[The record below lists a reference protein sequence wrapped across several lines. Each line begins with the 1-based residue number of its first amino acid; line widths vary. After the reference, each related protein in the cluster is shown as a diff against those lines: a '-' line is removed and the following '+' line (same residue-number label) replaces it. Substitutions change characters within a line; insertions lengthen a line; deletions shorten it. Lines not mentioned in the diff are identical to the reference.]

1 MLDLQTKIQ
10 YNLSIYD
17 GFTKLP
23 EIFYYPR
30 AINMTDGDKTLLLT
44 KLHRPLVTR
53 NLISRPLLF
62 EQLSDGINGP
72 LILVC
77 APAGYGKT
85 TLICTWLEH
94 MAAAKGEQGACLPSA
109 WLSLDEDESD
119 LNRFLH
125 YFIAALR
132 TIFSETCDET
142 LMLLQAGQQPPE
154 QVLYTTL
161 CNELSKL
168 PGEVILVLDDYQFIR
183 GKVVHGLLVELARH
197 WPKPLHLVLISRI
210 DPPLPLTSLRV
221 KGMLRE
227 IRTQDL
233 RFTPKET
240 ATYLSQAQFIRMSQP
255 TLDLLEERFEGWPA
269 GLHLAALSL
278 RSAGTQESV
287 QLALTNENANITG
300 YLVDEV
306 LTHQFPVIYSFLLK
320 TSILDRFCAALCEAV
335 IGEIDTNWN
344 VRACLDWIERSE
356 LFLISLD
363 DRREWYRY
371 HHLFQESLQQ
381 RLSAEMTPDQVNT
394 LHLRASTWFEEH
406 GFIEEALQHA
416 LAAGD
421 LDLAAR
427 QMYTGLPTALN
438 HVDRPTLE
446 RWLRLLPEEIIQ
458 RHPGLLMISAWALQ
472 FLWRLD
478 LQAQMLKQIEDLLDA
493 DGGAS
498 LPEDDR
504 QLLRTQILLFRAEHA
519 YFGNQPIRAIDL
531 CQQALGLLPPSW
543 IFGRGAAMLFLGLS
557 MQASGQAQAAE
568 RLLLDEY
575 GSHGDKT
582 DIFALLVLDSL
593 CFIYLHTGQL
603 EQARQTAQ
611 VLAQGSTH
619 NGIAFMR
626 SAGDWFLG
634 LVCYQSNELEAA
646 AQHFTHIVD
655 NRYTAQVTNYRDAV
669 AGLALIH
676 QIQGE
681 SSEAWRMVESISQF
695 DLDQRGSEE
704 TRTRSLRARLML
716 LQGDLEGA
724 GRWVDTLTDLPPDQP
739 LMWLEE
745 PQVSWVRI
753 LLARGGE
760 SDVILALKILDVL
773 GEITERTHNTRYKIE
788 ILALRALVLDAM
800 AQRGVGEISQADAVL
815 KQAVDIARL
824 GGFIRV
830 FVDLGVPMQAM
841 LRRLASQGHSVD
853 TINRILAAFPTDD
866 KKKVGS
872 ESLARQPTVYISTV
886 AEPLTRRELDVLALL
901 RGPLSIKEI
910 AQRLNISYGTAKGY
924 TINLYAK
931 LGVNRRW
938 DAVVRAEE
946 LNILPPR

>member
-1 MLDLQTKIQ
+1 MPDQNPILLQ
-10 YNLSIYD
+10 
-17 GFTKLP
+17 
-23 EIFYYPR
+23 
-30 AINMTDGDKTLLLT
+30 T
-44 KLHRPLVTR
+44 KLHRPRVPHDLVER
-53 NLISRPLLF
+53 VRLLEWLDKGIEIPLT
-62 EQLSDGINGP
+62 
-72 LILVC
+72 LVC

-85 TLICTWLEH
+85 TLICTWLER
-94 MAAAKGEQGACLPSA
+94 MAAGRGEEAAPLPSV

-119 LNRFLH
+119 LNLFLR

-132 TIFSETCDET
+132 TVFAETCEET

-154 QVLYTTL
+154 QVIYTTV
-161 CNELSKL
+161 CNELAKL

-183 GKVVHGLLVELARH
+183 GKAVHGLLVELARH

-210 DPPLPLTSLRV
+210 DPPLPLTRLRA
-221 KGMLRE
+221 KGMLCE

-233 RFTPKET
+233 RFTPEET
-240 ATYLSQAQFIRMSQP
+240 ATYLSQTQFIRVNQP
-255 TLDLLEERFEGWPA
+255 TLDLLEERLEGWPA
-269 GLHLAALSL
+269 GLHLTALSL
-278 RSAGTQESV
+278 RSAGSQESV
-287 QLALTNENANITG
+287 QLALSDENANITG

-306 LTHQFPVIYSFLLK
+306 LTHQFPAIYIFLLR
-320 TSILDRFCAALCEAV
+320 TSILDRFCSALCEAV
-335 IGEIDTNWN
+335 IGEIDTSWN
-344 VRACLDWIERSE
+344 VQACLDWIERSE

-363 DRREWYRY
+363 HRREWYRY
-371 HHLFQESLQQ
+371 HHLFQQFLQE
-381 RLSAEMTPDQVNT
+381 RLSAEMPLGERNN
-394 LHLRASTWFEEH
+394 LNRRASIWFEEH

-446 RWLRLLPEEIIQ
+446 RWLRLLPEEMIQ
-458 RHPGLLMISAWALQ
+458 RHPGLLMIRAWALQ

-478 LQAQMLKQIEDLLDA
+478 LQAQVLKQIEDLLDA
-493 DGGAS
+493 EEGVS

-504 QLLRTQILLFRAEHA
+504 QLLRTQILLFRAQQA

-531 CQQALGLLPPSW
+531 CRQALARLPLLW
-543 IFGRGAAMLFLGLS
+543 TFGRGAAMLFLGLS

-634 LVCYQSNELEAA
+634 LVCYQINELEAA
-646 AQHFTHIVD
+646 AQHFTQIVD

-695 DLDQRGSEE
+695 DLDQRGSEDP
-704 TRTRSLRARLML
+704 RTRSLRARLML

-745 PQVSWVRI
+745 PQVSRVRI

-788 ILALRALVLDAM
+788 ILALRALALDATARGAE
-800 AQRGVGEISQADAVL
+800 AQPAVRETSQADAAL
-815 KQAVDIARL
+815 RQAVDLARL

-830 FVDLGVPMQAM
+830 FVDLGVSMQAL
-841 LRRLASQGHSVD
+841 LRRLASQGHLVE
-853 TINRILAAFPTDD
+853 TINRILAAFPVDD
-866 KKKVGS
+866 KKRVGS
-872 ESLARQPTVYISTV
+872 ESLARQPSPDISTV
-886 AEPLTRRELDVLALL
+886 AEPLTRRELEVLALL
-901 RGPLSIKEI
+901 RGPSSIKEI
-910 AQRLNISYGTAKGY
+910 AQLLNISYGTAKGH

-938 DAVVRAEE
+938 DAVARAEE

>member
-1 MLDLQTKIQ
+1 MADPTQ
-10 YNLSIYD
+10 
-17 GFTKLP
+17 
-23 EIFYYPR
+23 
-30 AINMTDGDKTLLLT
+30 LLLQT
-44 KLHRPLVTR
+44 KLHRPRVPHDLVER
-53 NLISRPLLF
+53 ARLVEWLN
-62 EQLSDGINGP
+62 DGIDHP
-72 LILVC
+72 LTLVC

-85 TLICTWLEH
+85 TLICTWLERL
-94 MAAAKGEQGACLPSA
+94 AAGWGEEAVSLPSA
-109 WLSLDEDESD
+109 WLSLDEDDSD
-119 LNRFLH
+119 LNILLR
-125 YFIAALR
+125 YFVAALR
-132 TIFSETCDET
+132 TVFSETCEET
-142 LMLLQAGQQPPE
+142 LMLLHAGQQPPE
-154 QVLYTTL
+154 QVIYTTM
-161 CNELSKL
+161 CNELAKL

-183 GKVVHGLLVELARH
+183 GKAVHGLLVELARH
-197 WPKPLHLVLISRI
+197 WPQPLHLVLISRI
-210 DPPLPLTSLRV
+210 DPPLPLTSLRA

-227 IRTQDL
+227 IRAQNL
-233 RFTPKET
+233 RFTPEET
-240 ATYLSQAQFIRMSQP
+240 ATYLNKAQFIRLSQP

-278 RSAGTQESV
+278 RSAGSQESV
-287 QLALTNENANITG
+287 QLALSDENANITG

-306 LTHQFPVIYSFLLK
+306 LTHQFPAIYSFLLQ
-320 TSILDRFCAALCEAV
+320 TSILDRFSAALCEAV
-335 IGEIDTNWN
+335 IGEIDSTWN

-363 DRREWYRY
+363 NRREWYRY
-371 HHLFQESLQQ
+371 HHLFQELLQQ
-381 RLSAEMTPDQVNT
+381 RVSAELGSDQVAN
-394 LHLRASTWFEEH
+394 LHHLASAWFEEH
-406 GFIEEALQHA
+406 GLLDEALQHA

-446 RWLRLLPEEIIQ
+446 RWLRLLPEEMIQ
-458 RHPGLLMISAWALQ
+458 RHPGLLMIRAWALQ

-478 LQAQMLKQIEDLLDA
+478 LQAQVLKQIEDLLDA
-493 DGGAS
+493 EEGVS

-504 QLLRTQILLFRAEHA
+504 ELLRTQILLFRAQQA
-519 YFGNQPIRAIDL
+519 YFGNRPTRGIDL
-531 CQQALGLLPPSW
+531 CQQALARLPLLW
-543 IFGRGAAMLFLGLS
+543 TFGRGAAMLFLGLS

-575 GSHGDKT
+575 GNHSEKV
-582 DIFALLVLDSL
+582 DIFALLVMESL
-593 CFIYLHTGQL
+593 CFIHLHTGQL
-603 EQARQTAQ
+603 EQTRQTAQ
-611 VLAQGSTH
+611 VLLQGSTH
-619 NGIAFMR
+619 SGIAFQR
-626 SAGDWFLG
+626 SAGYWFLG
-634 LVCYQSNELEAA
+634 LVSYQRNELDDA
-646 AQHFTHIVD
+646 AQYFTHIVE
-655 NRYTAQVTNYRDAV
+655 NRFTAQVTNYRDAV
-669 AGLALIH
+669 AGLTLIH

-695 DLDQRGSEE
+695 DLEQRGSEDD
-704 TRTRSLRARLML
+704 RTRSLRARLML

-745 PQVSWVRI
+745 PQVSRVRI

-788 ILALRALVLDAM
+788 ILALRALVLDAV
-800 AQRGVGEISQADAVL
+800 AQRAVGETSQADAVL
-815 KQAVDIARL
+815 QQAVDLARL

-841 LRRLASQGHSVD
+841 LRRLASQGQSVEA
-853 TINRILAAFPTDD
+853 INRILPAFPADD
-866 KKKVGS
+866 KKWAGS
-872 ESLARQPTVYISTV
+872 ESLARQPSVDISTL
-886 AEPLTRRELDVLALL
+886 AEPLTHRELEVLALL
-901 RGPLSIKEI
+901 RGPSSIKEI
-910 AQRLNISYGTAKGY
+910 AQKLNISHGTAKGY

-938 DAVVRAEE
+938 DAVAKAEE